1 MLKNMSNTN
10 KIFLFA
16 SLLLII
22 TAVILAYSDKQ
33 KSTEKIETLQNQL
46 LEKKEEQ
53 AAQNKNLDRL
63 SKRYNDLYK
72 QKNGTAKENL
82 LKATN
87 DLFSIVYEYNTSR
100 KEDSV
105 KSRKDKAVKIAD
117 EGALKDLFPSNADE
131 VTPSVTTV
139 SKLTGDPEVYMKSSD
154 SNQLSALV
162 LVSYENTIAGGEAL
176 KGNYL
181 YKVEYNQFQNKFTS
195 VKGVTETNL
204 K

>member
-16 SLLLII
+16 SFLLII
-22 TAVILAYSDKQ
+22 TAVFWAYSDKQ

-53 AAQNKNLDRL
+53 TAQNKNLDRL

-139 SKLTGDPEVYMKSSD
+139 SKLTGDPEVYMK
-154 SNQLSALV
+154 LSALV